1 MKLVTYYQAGTS
13 RLGAVMGDVVIDL
26 AGAQAARQGEDF
38 PADMLTFLQA
48 GDEARQTAGEIIEW
62 VESNR
67 KSAEEPFVHALSDL
81 TLAPPILNP
90 SKIICVG
97 LNYADHCREQNIDL
111 PKSPVLFAKFPTALI
126 GINEA
131 ITWPA
136 ESSQQVDYEA
146 ELAVVIGRE
155 AKNVSE
161 DEAYRYVA
169 GCTIVNDVSAR
180 DVQFSDGQWIR
191 GKSFDTFC
199 PMGPYLVTMDE
210 IDDPQ
215 ELDIR
220 CRVNGELR
228 QDSNTREMIF
238 QIPFLISFISK
249 TSTLLPGD
257 VISTGTPAG
266 VGVFR
271 NPKVFLKPGD
281 VVEVEIETLGLLRNS
296 VIGG

>member
-1 MKLVTYYQAGTS
+1 MKLVTYYQAGAS
-13 RLGAVMGDVVIDL
+13 RLGAVSGDVVIDL

-62 VESNR
+62 VESNG
-67 KSAEEPFVHALSDL
+67 KGVEEPFVHALSEL

-146 ELAVVIGRE
+146 ELAVVIGCE

-161 DEAYRYVA
+161 NEAYHYVA

-191 GKSFDTFC
+191 GKSFDTLC
-199 PMGPYLVTMDE
+199 PMGPYLITMDE

-220 CRVNGELR
+220 CRVNEELR

-281 VVEVEIETLGLLRNS
+281 MVEVEIETIGLLRNS